1 MHRRCDQPLTQVGE
15 LEQGVL
21 NKIEI
26 LQCRIQNHNLT
37 ERWKLEF
44 LQLQLAMRPKHTQ
57 HWYVAILG
65 NILDLDG
72 GDKAE

>member
-21 NKIEI
+21 NKIKI
-26 LQCRIQNHNLT
+26 LQRRIQKHNLT
-37 ERWKLEF
+37 DRRKLEF

-57 HWYVAILG
+57 H
-65 NILDLDG
+65 
-72 GDKAE
+72 